1 MKFALATL
9 ALAGSALAAPK
20 MSNRERFARR
30 LERRAAGRSSQPKI
44 ASEGLAALATNNSH
58 VEYSTN
64 WAGAVLSKT
73 TVSRISSLLLPIRA
87 ERGSGYLDCCHWHVH
102 CAHALG
108 ALWLYHGVRKCL
120 GRY

>member
-44 ASEGLAALATNNSH
+44 ASVGLAALATNNSH
-58 VEYSTN
+58 VEYSSN

-73 TVSRISSLLLPIRA
+73 TVSGIL
-87 ERGSGYLDCCHWHVH
+87 
-102 CAHALG
+102 
-108 ALWLYHGVRKCL
+108 
-120 GRY
+120 